1 MCDLLRYERFFMSFA
16 STWKLSNE
24 QTRSRSFFRASDNR
38 IACDCQCREKKTSR
52 HFNSFD
58 GFFLLVLLFVLKS
71 RGSTFIEEKMIVAR
85 CEYQMRAF
93 GDDCFES
100 VVGEK
105 RTKLCSFN
113 GSHSIITSHE
123 WIGEIACQTQ
133 IIIQLFLI
141 VFIFTVIS
149 SRAVYFLTSLD
160 TVKVDRSF
168 SEWKKCPWTLSTVLP
183 LWPLH

>member
-1 MCDLLRYERFFMSFA
+1 
-16 STWKLSNE
+16 
-24 QTRSRSFFRASDNR
+24 
-38 IACDCQCREKKTSR
+38 
-52 HFNSFD
+52 
-58 GFFLLVLLFVLKS
+58 
-71 RGSTFIEEKMIVAR
+71 MIVAR

-93 GDDCFES
+93 GDDCSES

-160 TVKVDRSF
+160 TVKVDRSS
-168 SEWKKCPWTLSTVLP
+168 SEWKKRP
-183 LWPLH
+183 